1 MKVFFDT
8 NILMDV
14 LTQRKPHYKNSARV
28 WTLAERNK
36 IQGIVSAIS
45 YPTVNYLLGKLVN
58 RRIAERAM
66 HILRE
71 IFNVEACTE
80 QIVNQ
85 SIDARLKDFEDA
97 LQFYSALHADAEY
110 LITRNPGHF
119 PPSDMSIISPQEF
132 LAAHSFA

>member
-14 LTQRKPHYKNSARV
+14 LTQRKPHYQSSARV

-45 YPTVNYLLGKLVN
+45 YPTVNYLLGKLIN

-71 IFNVEACTE
+71 IFNVVACTE

-110 LITRNPGHF
+110 LITRNPAHF
-119 PPSDMSIISPQEF
+119 PTSDLSIISPQEF